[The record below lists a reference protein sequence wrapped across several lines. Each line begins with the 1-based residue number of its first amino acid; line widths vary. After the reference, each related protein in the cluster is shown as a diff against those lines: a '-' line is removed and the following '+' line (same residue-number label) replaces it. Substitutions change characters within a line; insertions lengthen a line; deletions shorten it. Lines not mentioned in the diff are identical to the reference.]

1 MNLNIAGISATQ
13 IAQMA
18 LQSTQ
23 EEFMGI
29 VEDLSSGKFSGMSP
43 SDTYVSEDINIDTAS
58 RYAAV
63 ENAQQGI
70 NVTQVADGTYSDVTA
85 MLGRIMELSTQAS
98 SDIYSDAQR
107 QAMQAEVNQLTE
119 QISKSLAGTT
129 YNGKNLIN
137 VVSDGEKNAENI
149 DFQVGTNSLPSS
161 TISYDPN
168 IKLGEMNFDL
178 SSAEN
183 ARASMKQAEEMINT
197 VSAKRSEIA
206 ATQTGLI
213 NSVEA
218 NMTAIVNNQASYS
231 TIADTDY
238 AASMLGLVQNQIKQE
253 SLVAVL
259 SSTLKSQGNLMNLIY
274 GISA

>member
-168 IKLGEMNFDL
+168 IKLEEMKFDL

>member
-13 IAQMA
+13 IAQIA

-119 QISKSLAGTT
+119 QISKSLAGTI

-137 VVSDGEKNAENI
+137 VVSDGEKNAATI

-168 IKLGEMNFDL
+168 IKLGEMKFDL

-183 ARASMKQAEEMINT
+183 ARASMKQAEKMINT

>member
-13 IAQMA
+13 IAQIA

-23 EEFMGI
+23 EEFMEI

-137 VVSDGEKNAENI
+137 VVSDGEKNAETI

-168 IKLGEMNFDL
+168 IKLGEMKFDL

>member
-1 MNLNIAGISATQ
+1 MNINIAGISASQ

-23 EEFMGI
+23 EEFLGI
-29 VEDLSSGKFSGMSP
+29 VEDLASGKFSGMSP

-85 MLGRIMELSTQAS
+85 MLGRIMELSSQAS

-119 QISKSLAGTT
+119 QITKSMAGTT

-137 VVSDGEKNAENI
+137 VVSAGEKEANTI

-168 IKLGEMNFDL
+168 IKLGEMKFDL

-206 ATQTGLI
+206 IIQTGLI
-213 NSVEA
+213 NSVES

-231 TIADTDY
+231 SIADTDY
-238 AASMLGLVQNQIKQE
+238 AESMLGLVQNQIKQE

>member
-13 IAQMA
+13 IAQIA

-23 EEFMGI
+23 EEFMEI

-119 QISKSLAGTT
+119 QISKSLAGTI

-137 VVSDGEKNAENI
+137 VVSDGEKNAETI

-168 IKLGEMNFDL
+168 IKLGEMKFDL